1 MLGGA
6 SRHLSVIGALLIAA
20 VVLVVVQ
27 RQHRS
32 RHSELVAL
40 GERLYREQSCVVCH
54 GPSGQGN
61 GSRAQALNPPPR
73 DFRAQDAYLQ
83 GTTAQDIAETLK
95 NGVRVRPSQ
104 MPSFS
109 HLSERERLALGE
121 FIVSLQRHDSRGAAP

>member
-6 SRHLSVIGALLIAA
+6 SRGLSLIYALLIVAI
-20 VVLVVVQ
+20 VF
-27 RQHRS
+27 
-32 RHSELVAL
+32 LVAEWQRRSGHAEL
-40 GERLYREQSCVVCH
+40 LVMGERLYREQSCLVCH

-61 GSRAQALNPPPR
+61 GSRAQALNRRPR
-73 DFRAQDAYLQ
+73 DFRAQDAYVQ

-95 NGVRVRPSQ
+95 KGVRVRPSQ

-121 FIVSLQRHDSRGAAP
+121 FIVSLRQDPRGAAP